1 MRYAPNVELT
11 PRGVQQSFVASVL
24 AVTHG
29 ALDHDDLDPSP
40 AAADPWP
47 TSLEIALG
55 ELHEGTPVHSLSIQA
70 DDESGPALF
79 VIFND
84 QGNQRDGD
92 AIESVS
98 VTDHALTVSFTR
110 RRGPWS
116 GRVSLASDIEIFE
129 GADPDSVQLDVL
141 RVELAD
147 SIDRK
152 ALFAAMSAVESIVPG
167 VLQRRT

>member
-1 MRYAPNVELT
+1 M
-11 PRGVQQSFVASVL
+11 

-29 ALDHDDLDPSP
+29 
-40 AAADPWP
+40 ADPWP

-55 ELHEGTPVHSLSIQA
+55 ELHQGTPVHSLSIQA

-92 AIESVS
+92 AIESVW
-98 VTDHALTVSFTR
+98 VTITR
-110 RRGPWS
+110 SQLLSRGGEGHGLAACRSRRTS
-116 GRVSLASDIEIFE
+116 RSSKEL
-129 GADPDSVQLDVL
+129 DPDSVQLDVL

-152 ALFAAMSAVESIVPG
+152 ALFAAMSALASIAPG
-167 VLQRRT
+167 VLWRRT